1 MALHKN
7 KCDSCGKSFTE
18 SQYLWLMWQEFY
30 RNVHKDNIES
40 AAGDAKIEKAK
51 NETTPY
57 VNDFKAT
64 NSTNL
69 NHIYSTEYQNK
80 AVHKDMENSPDRA

>member
-1 MALHKN
+1 MENPSLNHNICDLCDKNLTEPLEYFIHK
-7 KCDSCGKSFTE
+7 K
-18 SQYLWLMWQEFY
+18 
-30 RNVHKDNIES
+30 NVHKDNIEP
-40 AAGDAKIEKAK
+40 AADDAKIEKAK